1 MAQQSCDEY
10 AGYRHIRCIVDSILD
25 RKFQGRGL

>member
-1 MAQQSCDEY
+1 MAQQNCDGLDSY
-10 AGYRHIRCIVDSILD
+10 MHLRCVIDSILD